1 MIKTQEKKNLV
12 DKKARMQTLV
22 EYHQKTFDALGI
34 DDPLFVPTMAYKP
47 YTKNE
52 LHVSLFPSQ
61 LKKGQDIY
69 TEFVNKEFEPE
80 TEERTL
86 YKWRYNKYWE
96 EEYDSVELENSSD
109 RRYLVPIS
117 ELEAVA
123 VLAKKEEVDSQI
135 ITFDTFDEIMDPD
148 EDCPLDRI
156 TLRDLAAIM
165 LQKPVSRKK
174 WLNQIIKS

>member
-12 DKKARMQTLV
+12 DKKTRMQNLV
-22 EYHQKTFDALGI
+22 EYHQKTFKALGV

-47 YTKNE
+47 YTKTE

-86 YKWRYNKYWE
+86 YKWKYNKYWE

-109 RRYLVPIS
+109 RRYLIPVS
-117 ELEAVA
+117 ELTPVA
-123 VLAKKEEVDSQI
+123 ALADIPDESTI
-135 ITFDTFDEIMDPD
+135 ISFDTFDEIMDPD
-148 EDCPLDRI
+148 EDCPVDRI

-165 LQKPVSRKK
+165 LNKPVSRKK

>member
-12 DKKARMQTLV
+12 DKKARMQNLV
-22 EYHQKTFDALGI
+22 EYHRKTFEALGV
-34 DDPLFVPTMAYKP
+34 DDPFFVPTMAYKP
-47 YTKNE
+47 YTKTE

-86 YKWRYNKYWE
+86 YKWTYNKYWE

-109 RRYLVPIS
+109 RRYLVPVS

-123 VLAKKEEVDSQI
+123 VTTANKTDESSI
-135 ITFDTFDEIMDPD
+135 ISFDTFDEIMDPD
-148 EDCPLDRI
+148 EDCPLERI

-165 LQKPVSRKK
+165 LNKPVSRKK

>member
-12 DKKARMQTLV
+12 DKKTRMQNLV
-22 EYHQKTFDALGI
+22 DYHQKTFEALGV
-34 DDPLFVPTMAYKP
+34 DDPFFVATMAYKP
-47 YTKNE
+47 YTKTE

-86 YKWRYNKYWE
+86 YKWKYNKYWE

-109 RRYLVPIS
+109 RRYLVPVS
-117 ELEAVA
+117 ELIAV
-123 VLAKKEEVDSQI
+123 VVPTNTPDGSTI
-135 ITFDTFDEIMDPD
+135 ISFDTFDEIMDPD
-148 EDCPLDRI
+148 EDCSLDRI

-165 LQKPVSRKK
+165 LNKPVSRKK

>member
-12 DKKARMQTLV
+12 DKKTRMQNLV
-22 EYHQKTFDALGI
+22 EYHRKTFEALGV
-34 DDPLFVPTMAYKP
+34 DDPFFVPTMAYKP
-47 YTKNE
+47 YTKTE

-86 YKWRYNKYWE
+86 YKWTYNKYWE
-96 EEYDSVELENSSD
+96 EEYDSVELENTSD
-109 RRYLVPIS
+109 RRYLVPVS
-117 ELEAVA
+117 ELEVIET
-123 VLAKKEEVDSQI
+123 VIRPINGDKV
-135 ITFDTFDEIMDPD
+135 ITFDSFDEIMDPD

-165 LQKPVSRKK
+165 LNKPVSRKK

>member
-12 DKKARMQTLV
+12 DKKARMQDLV
-22 EYHQKTFDALGI
+22 EYHQKTFEALGI

-47 YTKNE
+47 YTKTE

-86 YKWRYNKYWE
+86 YKWKYNKYWE
-96 EEYDSVELENSSD
+96 EEYDSVELDNSSD
-109 RRYLVPIS
+109 RRYLIPVS
-117 ELEAVA
+117 ELEAVVA
-123 VLAKKEEVDSQI
+123 TVKTGTAESEVIMFDS
-135 ITFDTFDEIMDPD
+135 FDEIMDPD
-148 EDCPLDRI
+148 EDCPLERI

-165 LQKPVSRKK
+165 LNKPVSRKK

>member
-12 DKKARMQTLV
+12 DKKTRMQNLV
-22 EYHQKTFDALGI
+22 EHHQKTFEALGV
-34 DDPLFVPTMAYKP
+34 DDPFFVATMAYKP
-47 YTKNE
+47 YTKTE

-86 YKWRYNKYWE
+86 YKWKYNKYWE

-109 RRYLVPIS
+109 RRYLVPVS
-117 ELEAVA
+117 ELIAVVVPA
-123 VLAKKEEVDSQI
+123 SIPNKSTIVS
-135 ITFDTFDEIMDPD
+135 FDTFDEIMDPD

-165 LQKPVSRKK
+165 LNKPVSRKK

>member
-12 DKKARMQTLV
+12 DKKARMQNLV
-22 EYHQKTFDALGI
+22 DYHQKTFEALGI

-86 YKWRYNKYWE
+86 YKWKHNKYWE

-109 RRYLVPIS
+109 RRYLVPVS
-117 ELEAVA
+117 ELEVIVA
-123 VLAKKEEVDSQI
+123 PVKKETADSQI
-135 ITFDTFDEIMDPD
+135 IMFDTFDEIMDPD

-174 WLNQIIKS
+174 WLNQITKS

>member
-12 DKKARMQTLV
+12 DKKTRMQNLV
-22 EYHQKTFDALGI
+22 DYHQKTFEALGV
-34 DDPLFVPTMAYKP
+34 DDPFFVATMAYKP
-47 YTKNE
+47 YTKTE

-86 YKWRYNKYWE
+86 YKWKYNKYWE

-109 RRYLVPIS
+109 RRYLVPVS
-117 ELEAVA
+117 ELIAV
-123 VLAKKEEVDSQI
+123 VVPTNTPDGSTI
-135 ITFDTFDEIMDPD
+135 ISFDTFDEIMDPD

-156 TLRDLAAIM
+156 TLRDLADIM
-165 LQKPVSRKK
+165 LNKPVSRKK

>member
-12 DKKARMQTLV
+12 DKKTRMQNLV
-22 EYHQKTFDALGI
+22 EYHQKTFKALGV

-47 YTKNE
+47 YTKTE

-86 YKWRYNKYWE
+86 YKWKYNKYWE

-109 RRYLVPIS
+109 RRYLIPVS
-117 ELEAVA
+117 ELTAVA
-123 VLAKKEEVDSQI
+123 VLTDVPDESTI
-135 ITFDTFDEIMDPD
+135 ISFDTFDEIMDPD
-148 EDCPLDRI
+148 EDCPVDRI

-165 LQKPVSRKK
+165 LNKPVSRKK